1 MFTAAE
7 DEIDH
12 PAPVV
17 LISER
22 LWRRRFASDPDIL
35 GKSIRMDGRD
45 ITVIGV
51 VNTDFQLFG
60 DEWEFFEPFLFY
72 NQQLQG
78 SPRYITVLGR
88 LKPGVTMAAA
98 QSDIDVIARRV
109 AAQFPQVSTMNGKP
123 WGVRLQPMQEELV
136 GWFARPLLLLQ
147 GAVAFLL
154 VIACA
159 NIAGLLLARAVGT
172 PPRSR
177 AFGWPSVR
185 AAGS

>member
-1 MFTAAE
+1 GAEENGAPAELISGQPCTPELLQELGITPLRGRLFTAAE

-45 ITVIGV
+45 ITIIGV

-60 DEWEFFEPFLFY
+60 DGWEFFEPLVFY

-88 LKPGVTMAAA
+88 LKPGITLSAA
-98 QSDIDVIARRV
+98 QSDLDVIARRV

-123 WGVRLQPMQEELV
+123 WGV
-136 GWFARPLLLLQ
+136 
-147 GAVAFLL
+147 
-154 VIACA
+154 
-159 NIAGLLLARAVGT
+159 
-172 PPRSR
+172 
-177 AFGWPSVR
+177 
-185 AAGS
+185 